1 MPAITNSIT
10 GHSSPTRPCSHPA
23 SRWPS
28 SPGCPARPPPPGIS
42 KCVLPKMAPDILFT
56 AEQIQERVR
65 AIARQIAAAPLRPD
79 ICMPVLVGGFV
90 FAADL
95 LRALSWEGVML
106 DVEMIWLRSYGD
118 KRVASA
124 ISMIAGP
131 SEQIAGRHVLVI
143 DGVLDAG
150 RTIAKAVALIQAA
163 GAASVQV
170 AVMLDKQRPDAMAH
184 ADFVGFTIGDDF
196 VVGYG

>member
-1 MPAITNSIT
+1 
-10 GHSSPTRPCSHPA
+10 
-23 SRWPS
+23 
-28 SPGCPARPPPPGIS
+28 
-42 KCVLPKMAPDILFT
+42 MAPDVLFT
-56 AEQIQERVR
+56 AEQIQDRVR
-65 AIARQIAAAPLRPD
+65 TVARQIAGAPLVPD
-79 ICMPVLVGGFV
+79 VAMPVLVGGFV

-95 LRALSWEGVML
+95 LRALSWEGVAM

-150 RTIAKAVALIQAA
+150 RTIAKAVSLISAA

-170 AVMLDKQRPDAMAH
+170 AVILDKQRPDAVAK
-184 ADFVGFTIGDDF
+184 ADYVGFSIGNDF
-196 VVGYG
+196 VVGYGMDDAAKFRGLPYIGKVPS

>member
-1 MPAITNSIT
+1 
-10 GHSSPTRPCSHPA
+10 
-23 SRWPS
+23 
-28 SPGCPARPPPPGIS
+28 
-42 KCVLPKMAPDILFT
+42 MAPDILFS

-65 AIARQIAAAPLRPD
+65 TVARQIAGSALVPD
-79 ICMPVLVGGFV
+79 IAMPVLVGGFV

-95 LRALSWEGVML
+95 LRALNWEGVAM

-118 KRVASA
+118 KRAAGA

-131 SEQIAGRHVLVI
+131 SEQITGRHVLVI

-150 RTIAKAVALIQAA
+150 RTIAKAVSLIQAA

-170 AVMLDKQRPDAMAH
+170 AVMLDKQRPDAVAK
-184 ADFVGFTIGDDF
+184 ADYVGFPIGNDF
-196 VVGYG
+196 VVGYGMDDAGRYRGLPYIGKVPS

>member
-1 MPAITNSIT
+1 MS
-10 GHSSPTRPCSHPA
+10 
-23 SRWPS
+23 
-28 SPGCPARPPPPGIS
+28 
-42 KCVLPKMAPDILFT
+42 APEILFS

-65 AIARQIAAAPLRPD
+65 VMARLIAASPLVPD
-79 ICMPVLVGGFV
+79 VAMPVLVGGFV

-95 LRALSWEGVML
+95 LRALAWEGVAM

-150 RTIAKAVALIQAA
+150 RTIAKAVSLIEAA

-170 AVMLDKQRPDAMAH
+170 AVILDKQRGDAVAK
-184 ADFVGFTIGDDF
+184 ADYVGFTVGNDF
-196 VVGYG
+196 VIGYGMDDAGRHRGLPYIGKVPS

>member
-1 MPAITNSIT
+1 VKPVT
-10 GHSSPTRPCSHPA
+10 
-23 SRWPS
+23 
-28 SPGCPARPPPPGIS
+28 PPP
-42 KCVLPKMAPDILFT
+42 VLFT
-56 AEQIQERVR
+56 AEQIQDRVR
-65 AIARQIAAAPLRPD
+65 AMARQIASSQLVPD
-79 ICMPVLVGGFV
+79 IAMPVLVGGFV

-95 LRALSWEGVML
+95 LRALAWEGVAM

-131 SEQIAGRHVLVI
+131 SEQIVGRHVLVL

-150 RTIAKAVALIQAA
+150 RTIAKAVSLIQAA

-170 AVMLDKQRPDAMAH
+170 AVMLDKQRTDRVAS
-184 ADFVGFTIGDDF
+184 ADYVGFNVGDDF
-196 VVGYG
+196 VIGYGMDDAGRYRGLPYIGKI

>member
-1 MPAITNSIT
+1 MS
-10 GHSSPTRPCSHPA
+10 
-23 SRWPS
+23 
-28 SPGCPARPPPPGIS
+28 
-42 KCVLPKMAPDILFT
+42 APEILFS

-65 AIARQIAAAPLRPD
+65 MMARAIAGAALVPD
-79 ICMPVLVGGFV
+79 IAMPILVGGFV

-95 LRALSWEGVML
+95 LRALSWEGVAM

-131 SEQIAGRHVLVI
+131 SEQITGRHVLVI

-150 RTIAKAVALIQAA
+150 KTIAKAVSLIEAA

-170 AVMLDKQRPDAMAH
+170 AVMLDKQRRDAVAK
-184 ADFVGFTIGDDF
+184 ADYIGFTVGNDFVI
-196 VVGYG
+196 GYGMDDAGRHRGLPYIGKISG

>member
-1 MPAITNSIT
+1 
-10 GHSSPTRPCSHPA
+10 
-23 SRWPS
+23 
-28 SPGCPARPPPPGIS
+28 
-42 KCVLPKMAPDILFT
+42 MAPDVLFS
-56 AEQIQERVR
+56 AEQIQARVR
-65 AIARQIAAAPLRPD
+65 SLAAEIAAAPLKPD
-79 ICMPVLVGGFV
+79 VAMPVLVGGFV

-95 LRALSWEGVML
+95 IRALSWEGLAL

-118 KRVASA
+118 QRVASA

-150 RTIAKAVALIQAA
+150 RTIAKAVSLIQAA

-170 AVMLDKQRPDAMAH
+170 AAMLDKQRSDAVAR
-184 ADFVGFTIGDDF
+184 ADYVGFTIGNDF
-196 VVGYG
+196 IIGYGMDDAGRYRGLPYIGKIPG

>member
-1 MPAITNSIT
+1 MTEPE
-10 GHSSPTRPCSHPA
+10 
-23 SRWPS
+23 
-28 SPGCPARPPPPGIS
+28 
-42 KCVLPKMAPDILFT
+42 VLFP

-65 AIARQIAAAPLRPD
+65 AMARLIAASRLVPD
-79 ICMPVLVGGFV
+79 VAMPVLVGGFV

-95 LRALSWEGVML
+95 LRALAWEGVAM

-150 RTIAKAVALIQAA
+150 RTIAKAVSLIEAA

-170 AVMLDKQRPDAMAH
+170 AVILDKQRSDAVAK
-184 ADFVGFTIGDDF
+184 ADYVGFPVGNDFVI
-196 VVGYG
+196 GYGMDDAGRHRGLPYIGKLPS

>member
-1 MPAITNSIT
+1 
-10 GHSSPTRPCSHPA
+10 
-23 SRWPS
+23 
-28 SPGCPARPPPPGIS
+28 
-42 KCVLPKMAPDILFT
+42 MAPDVLFT

-65 AIARQIAAAPLRPD
+65 AMARLIASAPLVPNVA
-79 ICMPVLVGGFV
+79 MPVLVGGFV

-95 LRALSWEGVML
+95 IRALVWEGVAM

-150 RTIAKAVALIQAA
+150 RTIAKAVSLIQAA

-170 AVMLDKQRPDAMAH
+170 AVMLDKQRGDALAK
-184 ADFVGFTIGDDF
+184 ADYTGFAVGDDF
-196 VVGYG
+196 VIGYGMDDAGRYRGLPYIGKVPS

>member
-1 MPAITNSIT
+1 
-10 GHSSPTRPCSHPA
+10 
-23 SRWPS
+23 
-28 SPGCPARPPPPGIS
+28 
-42 KCVLPKMAPDILFT
+42 MAPDVLFT

-65 AIARQIAAAPLRPD
+65 AMARLIASAPLRPNVA
-79 ICMPVLVGGFV
+79 MPILVGGFV

-95 LRALSWEGVML
+95 VRALAWEGVAME
-106 DVEMIWLRSYGD
+106 VEMIWLRSYGD

-150 RTIAKAVALIQAA
+150 RTIAKAVSLIQAA

-170 AVMLDKQRPDAMAH
+170 AVMLDKQRGDAVAK
-184 ADFVGFTIGDDF
+184 ADYIGFPIGDDF
-196 VVGYG
+196 VIGYGMDDAGRYRGLPYIGKMPT

>member
-1 MPAITNSIT
+1 MTAPQ
-10 GHSSPTRPCSHPA
+10 
-23 SRWPS
+23 
-28 SPGCPARPPPPGIS
+28 
-42 KCVLPKMAPDILFT
+42 VLFS

-65 AIARQIAAAPLRPD
+65 AMARLIAASRLVPD
-79 ICMPVLVGGFV
+79 VAMPVLVGGFV

-95 LRALSWEGVML
+95 IRALAWEGVAM

-150 RTIAKAVALIQAA
+150 RTIAKAVSLIQAA

-170 AVMLDKQRPDAMAH
+170 AVMLDKQRRDAVAK
-184 ADFVGFTIGDDF
+184 ADYIGFPIGNDFVI
-196 VVGYG
+196 GYGMDDAGRYRGLPYIGKMPG